1 MCFTKCH
8 KAQKKDQ
15 HQKIIKGK
23 KAIKRRGKK
32 NASLLGIILL
42 LNYAAALQE
51 ITLSDLVKVF
61 YLLSIFLFEHSIDK
75 IMQSKSSEAIT

>member
-1 MCFTKCH
+1 MLCCIRNMCFTKCH

-61 YLLSIFLFEHSIDK
+61 FEHSIDK
-75 IMQSKSSEAIT
+75 CCLRAVKP

>member
-1 MCFTKCH
+1 MLCCIRNMCFTKCH

-32 NASLLGIILL
+32 ECFFTRYHPVAQLCCCTTRDH
-42 LNYAAALQE
+42 
-51 ITLSDLVKVF
+51 TL
-61 YLLSIFLFEHSIDK
+61 
-75 IMQSKSSEAIT
+75 